1 MQAVIMAGGK
11 GTRLSQITKDEIPK
25 PMVSILGKPLLEW
38 QIEKLKENKI
48 TEIILIVG
56 HRKEKILEY
65 FGDGKKFGVSIS
77 YIEEKEPLGTA
88 GAFYYLKEK
97 IKEEYFL
104 LVFGDV
110 FFDIDIKRM
119 EEFHREKKAKATL
132 FVHPNTHPFDSDLV
146 VKDREQRVLSFFLK
160 TQVRNGW
167 YDNCVNAGFYI
178 LSKEVCKKVKQPQ
191 KTDLEKEILM
201 QMAENQEE
209 IYAYSSTEYIKD
221 IGTVERIEKT
231 IEEIQSGLVK
241 KRI

>member
-11 GTRLSQITKDEIPK
+11 GTRLAQVTKDEIPK

-77 YIEEKEPLGTA
+77 YIEEQEPLGTA

-178 LSKEVCKKVKQPQ
+178 LSKEV
-191 KTDLEKEILM
+191 
-201 QMAENQEE
+201 
-209 IYAYSSTEYIKD
+209 
-221 IGTVERIEKT
+221 
-231 IEEIQSGLVK
+231 
-241 KRI
+241 